1 MKLRQASIL
10 DLSILRHWDT
20 KPHVIAASGDDGWFD
35 WEAELPR
42 QVSWRELLIAED
54 EGRPVGVLQVI
65 DPAEEESHYWGDV
78 APNLRAIDIWIGEE
92 SDLGRGLGSTMMHL
106 ALSRCFSNPRGV
118 GVLIDPLHSN
128 SRAQRFYERLGFRR
142 VEQRTFGL
150 DDCIIYRLDRDAW
163 RQHNAQA

>member
-1 MKLRQASIL
+1 L

-65 DPAEEESHYWGDV
+65 DPAEEESRYWGDV

-106 ALSRCFSNPRGV
+106 ALSRCFSNPRVV

-128 SRAQRFYERLGFRR
+128 SRVQRFYERLGFRR

-163 RQHNAQA
+163 RQRNAQA

>member
-1 MKLRQASIL
+1 MKLRQASTL
-10 DLSILRHWDT
+10 DLSILRPWDT
-20 KPHVIAASGDDGWFD
+20 KPHVIAARGDHGRFD

-92 SDLGRGLGSTMMHL
+92 SDLGRGHGSTMMHL
-106 ALSRCFSNPRGV
+106 ALSRCFSNPRVV
-118 GVLIDPLHSN
+118 G
-128 SRAQRFYERLGFRR
+128 
-142 VEQRTFGL
+142 GL
-150 DDCIIYRLDRDAW
+150 NRSA
-163 RQHNAQA
+163 A